1 MLSLRRSRYVCG
13 GFAGTR
19 GFSQGRRQFFQP
31 PPLCC
36 VRSQAVQ
43 FRSMRVGTELLTEE
57 IIVFFFLLIRIHDN
71 EGAAE
76 MLIDT
81 LGPTIVN
88 AKDRKNR

>member
-1 MLSLRRSRYVCG
+1 
-13 GFAGTR
+13 
-19 GFSQGRRQFFQP
+19 
-31 PPLCC
+31 
-36 VRSQAVQ
+36 
-43 FRSMRVGTELLTEE
+43 MRVGTELLTEE